1 MGEAKVGLKGVFAE
15 NDHFRSVEWVY
26 ATVDEQGVVSDE
38 TFTLAIDLVDSPLT
52 AEFISVMTGQNNYGE
67 SGAAISLVDAISKC
81 VFTEKIS

>member
-1 MGEAKVGLKGVFAE
+1 MDEKG
-15 NDHFRSVEWVY
+15 
-26 ATVDEQGVVSDE
+26 GVASDE